1 MNYYLR
7 PSYELVT
14 WFGQHATSRGYVV
27 HAYVFQRFV
36 CLCVC
41 VFVAR
46 TCTYVHHFQVLIYL
60 ASRCGGVVDFKIEL
74 GAYWFKIER
83 QQWFIYSAL
92 ACSSNKIAI
101 MSHEHPFGADLKVW
115 CGVFPG
121 MECLDESV

>member
-1 MNYYLR
+1 M
-7 PSYELVT
+7 PPHV
-14 WFGQHATSRGYVV
+14 ATLCMRMFFSDS
-27 HAYVFQRFV
+27 
-36 CLCVC
+36 CVC
-41 VFVAR
+41 VYMCLWLAH
-46 TCTYVHHFQVLIYL
+46 VHMFIIFRCFIYL
-60 ASRCGGVVDFKIEL
+60 ASRCGGVVDFKVEL